1 MKCSNLAMKSMKS
14 MKRRTVRSMKPGER
28 SGNKYCRRIDGEV
41 LEHQGSRYAPGSRRN
56 RGYITKDAQIKNLR
70 DQVEAYVQ
78 KNSPLEK
85 ELDSKR
91 AEVAVLT
98 ARVEELTAKIA
109 RVQEL
114 TAKYVEKTAPLEKEL
129 ASRRAEVD
137 VLTAAVETLNAK
149 NAELAAANC
158 PIMEYHRGRTY
169 EWKRWMK
176 FVNDGDVVIEI
187 KGIPADPDN
196 GIGDLASLHLVSHPP
211 YTDV

>member
-28 SGNKYCRRIDGEV
+28 SGNKYCRRKDGAV
-41 LEHQGSRYAPGSRRN
+41 VEHQGGRYAPGSQRN
-56 RGYITKDAQIKNLR
+56 RVYRYITKDARIKDLQ

-78 KNSPLEK
+78 KHSPLEK
-85 ELDSKR
+85 ELASRR
-91 AEVAVLT
+91 AEVDALT
-98 ARVEELTAKIA
+98 AAVETLNAKNAELAA
-109 RVQEL
+109 YVQ
-114 TAKYVEKTAPLEKEL
+114 KHSPLEKEL

-137 VLTAAVETLNAK
+137 VLTAAVEQLNAK

-211 YTDV
+211 YADL

>member
-28 SGNKYCRRIDGEV
+28 SGNKYCRRKDGAV
-41 LEHQGSRYAPGSRRN
+41 VEHQGGRYAPGSQRN
-56 RGYITKDAQIKNLR
+56 RVYRYITKDARIKNLQ

-78 KNSPLEK
+78 KHSPLEK
-85 ELDSKR
+85 ELASRR
-91 AEVAVLT
+91 AEVDVLT
-98 ARVEELTAKIA
+98 AAVETLTAKHA
-109 RVQEL
+109 
-114 TAKYVEKTAPLEKEL
+114 EKTAPLEKEL
-129 ASRRAEVD
+129 ASSRAEVD

-158 PIMEYHRGRTY
+158 PIMEYHRGRTF

>member
-28 SGNKYCRRIDGEV
+28 SGNKYCRRKDGAV
-41 LEHQGSRYAPGSRRN
+41 VAHQGGRYAPGSQRN
-56 RGYITKDAQIKNLR
+56 RVYRYITKDARIKNLQ

-78 KNSPLEK
+78 KHSPLEK
-85 ELDSKR
+85 ELASRR
-91 AEVAVLT
+91 AEVDVLT
-98 ARVEELTAKIA
+98 AAVETLTAKHA
-109 RVQEL
+109 
-114 TAKYVEKTAPLEKEL
+114 EKTAPLEKEL
-129 ASRRAEVD
+129 ASSRAEVD

-158 PIMEYHRGRTY
+158 PIMEYHRGRTF

>member
-28 SGNKYCRRIDGEV
+28 SGNKYCRRKDGAV
-41 LEHQGSRYAPGSRRN
+41 VEHQGGRYAPGSQRN
-56 RGYITKDAQIKNLR
+56 RVYRYITKDARIKNLQ

-78 KNSPLEK
+78 KHS
-85 ELDSKR
+85 
-91 AEVAVLT
+91 
-98 ARVEELTAKIA
+98 
-109 RVQEL
+109 
-114 TAKYVEKTAPLEKEL
+114 PLEKEL

-137 VLTAAVETLNAK
+137 ALTAAVETLNAK

-158 PIMEYHRGRTY
+158 PIMEYHRGRAY

-211 YTDV
+211 YVDL